1 MKGIATLEPRLSRSG
16 KAILA
21 APVAAI
27 ISAVLVLS
35 IAFLAIGR
43 SPVEALYY
51 FFIAPF
57 ARVSGLGEV
66 LLKMSPLLL
75 IAQGLAIGFRA
86 RIWNIGA
93 EGQFVI
99 GAILGSLLPIYLNT
113 SNSPLLLPAMVV
125 LGAVGGM
132 AWAGIAALLRAQ
144 LNTNEVLVTLMLNSV
159 AYQLLYYLV
168 SGPLRDP
175 RGFNFPQSVQF
186 QDAATFP
193 QLISGMRVNA
203 SIFIGLGA
211 SLLALIFVRRS
222 LLGFKL
228 RVSGAA
234 PLAAR
239 YAGFSEKQAIW
250 VSLLIG
256 GCAAGIAGVGEVAGP
271 LGQLQRV
278 LSPGYGYS
286 AIVVAFVGALDP
298 RGILFSS
305 FLMAVIYVGGDLAQT
320 AAGVSY
326 AMTTVLLGVLLVT
339 YLATRLFV
347 DYRVRFRW
355 SEPSRGTV
363 A

>member
-1 MKGIATLEPRLSRSG
+1 VRGFANLEPRLSRSG
-16 KAILA
+16 KAIVV
-21 APVAAI
+21 APVAAVI
-27 ISAVLVLS
+27 AAVLVLS

-43 SPVEALYY
+43 SPVEAVYY

-57 ARVSGLGEV
+57 ASVSNLGEV
-66 LLKMSPLLL
+66 LLDMSPLLL

-93 EGQFVI
+93 EGQLVI
-99 GAILGSLLPIYLNT
+99 GAIAGSLLPIYLN
-113 SNSPLLLPAMVV
+113 SASSPLILPAMVV
-125 LGAVGGM
+125 LGGVGGM
-132 AWAGIAALLRAQ
+132 SWAGIAAFLRAQ

-159 AYQLLYYLV
+159 AYQILYFLV

-175 RGFNFPQSVQF
+175 HGFNFPQSVQF

-193 QLISGMRVNA
+193 LLISGMRVNA
-203 SIFIGLGA
+203 SIFIGLGV
-211 SLLALIFVRRS
+211 SVLAWLFVHRS
-222 LLGFKL
+222 FLGFKL
-228 RVSGAA
+228 RVCGAA
-234 PLAAR
+234 PMAAR
-239 YAGFSEKQAIW
+239 YAGFSQTQAIW
-250 VSLLIG
+250 ISLMIG
-256 GCAAGIAGVGEVAGP
+256 GCAAGIAGVSEVAGP

-286 AIVVAFVGALDP
+286 AIVVAFLGALDP
-298 RGILFSS
+298 LGIVLSS

-320 AAGVSY
+320 SAGVSY

-347 DYRVRFRW
+347 DYRIRFRW
-355 SEPSRGTV
+355 PEPRRGTV